1 MPTKRV
7 RVHYR
12 RFHRSSEPLIAGTL
26 STSVAEA
33 LQHQVDGVALDAA
46 AKLRTC
52 LDLDHG
58 SILLNGRKATK
69 SGDVYGELVRF
80 REDTHIPLLMQNA
93 ANVAELEVRELV
105 KPNDAEVLRGMS
117 FFLIRGDH
125 VLIVEQDLTTGVL
138 ERYLSWLLCERTQ
151 VAAKNGRVQLLRE
164 VLLDDS
170 AHILKDVNSINLRPP
185 PVSLNDLKF
194 DSESSSSARATGES
208 PTDVWGV
215 LKAAHFD
222 TGVIEKIA
230 GDYGATI
237 EINLSVSLKSGRK
250 KLTLKGDEALAMLRH
265 IPDEELV
272 LKGSGMQRNRGRL
285 ERLSVEA
292 DIEHKGNILIRN
304 EAWRALQTAATS
316 YRSAGLIE

>member
-12 RFHRSSEPLIAGTL
+12 RFHRSSEPLIAETL
-26 STSVAEA
+26 SLSVAQA
-33 LQHQVDGVALDAA
+33 LQHKVDGVPLDTA
-46 AKLRTC
+46 AKLRTYP
-52 LDLDHG
+52 DPDYG
-58 SILLNGRKATK
+58 SILLNGRKATRT
-69 SGDVYGELVRF
+69 GDVYGELVRF

-93 ANVAELEVRELV
+93 SNVAELEVRELV

-125 VLIVEQDLTTGVL
+125 VLIVEQDLTTSVL
-138 ERYLSWLLCERTQ
+138 ERYLYWLLCERTQ
-151 VAAKNGRVQLLRE
+151 IATRNGKVQLLRE

-185 PVSLNDLKF
+185 PVSLDDLRLDPEGSF
-194 DSESSSSARATGES
+194 SVRATGES

-215 LKAAHFD
+215 LQAAHFD

-237 EINLSVSLKSGRK
+237 EINLSVSLKTGRK

-292 DIEHKGNILIRN
+292 DIEHRGNILIRS

-316 YRSAGLIE
+316 YRDAGLIE